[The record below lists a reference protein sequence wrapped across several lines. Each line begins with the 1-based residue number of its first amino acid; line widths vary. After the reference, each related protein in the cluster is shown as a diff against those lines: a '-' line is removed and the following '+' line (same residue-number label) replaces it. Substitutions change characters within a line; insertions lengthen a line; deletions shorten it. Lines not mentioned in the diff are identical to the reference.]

1 MYNISRIIYIIIRIV
16 IFFVLAYIWYDIDSY
31 PLLKKYITFDNI
43 KSNLYFYTLGNPI
56 LLKAR
61 GFFFYFLNYIY
72 MFINDSF
79 DVNCDI
85 DLHKNLLFEVNFILF
100 IEIYFIIFIILYL
113 LSLTIWTRAA
123 GPRYR
128 LDHLLSVAFRA
139 ILPTLVIVFIILSGI
154 L

>member
-1 MYNISRIIYIIIRIV
+1 MYKYSRLISLIIKLV
-16 IFFVLAYIWYDIDSY
+16 VFSVFLYIWYNIDSF

-43 KSNLYFYTLGNPI
+43 ISNLYFYTLGNPI

-61 GFFFYFLNYIY
+61 GLFFFFLNYIY
-72 MFINDSF
+72 MYLNDSF
-79 DVNCDI
+79 NINCEI
-85 DLHKNLLFEVNFILF
+85 DLYKKLLFEVNFILF
-100 IEIYFIIFIILYL
+100 IEIYTIVFIILYL

-139 ILPTLVIVFIILSGI
+139 ILPTLVIILIILSGI